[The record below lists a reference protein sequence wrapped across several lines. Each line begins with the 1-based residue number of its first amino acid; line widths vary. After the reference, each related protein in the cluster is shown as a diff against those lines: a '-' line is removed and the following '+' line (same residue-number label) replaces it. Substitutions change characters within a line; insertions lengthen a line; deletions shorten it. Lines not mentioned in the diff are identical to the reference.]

1 MSAVTETVAGLP
13 RPTGRPNVG
22 QKVSDAIVMTWRQLL
37 QTIRVPDL
45 LVFATIQPIMFVL
58 LFAYVFGG
66 AIPIVAGNYR
76 EYLVPGIFV
85 QTVAFTTVATS
96 IGLAEDLKRGLI
108 DRFRSLPMAR
118 SAVLFGRTL
127 GDSARNILVLVVMS
141 ICGLIV
147 GWRIRDGFLSAVA
160 AYALILLFAYAMSWV
175 GAYFGL
181 IVSSPEAANNLG
193 FIWLFPL
200 TFVSNLF
207 VPLQGMPSWLQR
219 VAEWNPI
226 SAMAAAVRDLFGN
239 PSAQTPGDVP
249 FPLEHPVPVSL
260 GWCLLILAIFVP
272 LSVHKYRNTS
282 R

>member
-1 MSAVTETVAGLP
+1 MSAVTDTATGIP
-13 RPTGRPNVG
+13 RPTGRPHFG
-22 QKVSDAIVMTWRQLL
+22 QKVSDALVMTWRQLL

-66 AIPIVAGNYR
+66 AIPISDGNYK

-96 IGLAEDLKRGLI
+96 IGLAEDLKKGLI

-127 GDSARNILVLVVMS
+127 GDSARNILVLFVMS
-141 ICGLIV
+141 VCGLIV
-147 GWRIRDGFLSAVA
+147 GWRIRDGVLSAIA
-160 AYALILLFAYAMSWV
+160 AYALILFFAYGMSWV
-175 GAYFGL
+175 GAFFGM

-207 VPLQGMPSWLQR
+207 VPVEGMPDWLQT

-226 SAMAAAVRDLFGN
+226 SAIAAAVRDLFGN
-239 PSAQTPGDVP
+239 PTAPTPGDLP
-249 FPLEHPVPVSL
+249 FPLEHAVPVSVC
-260 GWCLLILAIFVP
+260 WCVIILAVFVP
-272 LSVHKYRNTS
+272 LSVRKYRNTS
-282 R
+282 H

>member
-1 MSAVTETVAGLP
+1 MSAITDIAPGIP
-13 RPTGRPNVG
+13 RPTGRPHFG
-22 QKVSDAIVMTWRQLL
+22 QKVSDALVMTWRQLL

-66 AIPIVAGNYR
+66 AIPISDGNYK

-85 QTVAFTTVATS
+85 QTVAFTTIATS

-127 GDSARNILVLVVMS
+127 GDSARNILVLFVMS
-141 ICGLIV
+141 VCGLIV
-147 GWRIRDGFLSAVA
+147 GWRIRDGVLDAIA
-160 AYALILLFAYAMSWV
+160 AYALILFFAYGMSWV
-175 GAYFGL
+175 GAFFGM

-207 VPLQGMPSWLQR
+207 VPVEGMPDWLQT

-226 SAMAAAVRDLFGN
+226 SAIAAAVRDLFGN
-239 PSAQTPGDVP
+239 PTAPTPGDLP
-249 FPLEHPVPVSL
+249 FPLEHAVPVSI
-260 GWCLLILAIFVP
+260 GWCVLILAVFVP
-272 LSVHKYRNTS
+272 LSVRRYRNTS
-282 R
+282 H